1 MADISKFCPII
12 VRTFL
17 SAISPEC
24 FLRIYF
30 DVLGVF
36 DSVKNLEKVFEIMSF
51 LTKLKVVVQGD
62 QIGKKR
68 LAKK

>member
-1 MADISKFCPII
+1 MLLTK
-12 VRTFL
+12 TG
-17 SAISPEC
+17 
-24 FLRIYF
+24 YF
-30 DVLGVF
+30 FVLVVS
-36 DSVKNLEKVFEIMSF
+36 DSGQNLEKVFEIMSF